1 MDELLCRDATAL
13 IDRFRHNLRAGGP
26 WFEALLDVIALW
38 EIGEEV
44 VDGRDYRYLLGGEA
58 FDWLRLAERLCDAVA
73 PEGLLPREEVEAL
86 LVAEQWPLAMDAESF
101 AARLGPAKYRAH
113 LNFVYGV
120 RVEEALQLAVEEEVQ
135 KEQRSGINGRD
146 QRTDEDAFQR
156 IYGASRRSLLEDHQQ
171 ERQRPIT
178 NRISLSE
185 LKDFTYWLF
194 RWRIAK
200 QDPARVASDTR
211 RGLLRLNELERRPR
225 ARRGPAA
232 PDIIES
238 SALPTP

>member
-1 MDELLCRDATAL
+1 MNDLLCRDATAL
-13 IDRFRHNLRAGGP
+13 INGFRQDLRAGRP
-26 WFEALLDVIALW
+26 WYEALLDVIALW

-44 VDGRDYRYLLGGEA
+44 VDGRGYRYLLGGEA
-58 FDWLRLAERLCDAVA
+58 FDWLLLAERLCDAVA
-73 PEGLLPREEVEAL
+73 PDGLLPREEVEAL
-86 LVAEQWPLAMDAESF
+86 LVAEQWPVAMDAERF

-135 KEQRSGINGRD
+135 KEHRSGINSRD
-146 QRTDEDAFQR
+146 HRTDEDAFQR
-156 IYGASRRSLLEDHQQ
+156 IYGVSRRSLLESHQQ
-171 ERQRPIT
+171 DRQRPIT

-194 RWRIAK
+194 KWRIAK

-211 RGLLRLNELERRPR
+211 RGLLRLQELERLQR
-225 ARRGPAA
+225 ARRAPA
-232 PDIIES
+232 PDVIES
-238 SALPTP
+238 SPLPIP